1 MEFRVNI
8 YIETSRRGPSKGK
21 GKYIYVLEYMLKDG
35 TPYTKDGTETFEKIN
50 ENKLVLKAI
59 IAAGKRLTKPCS
71 IRIFTGCNHVLST
84 VHNSWHIQWQKNGWQ
99 KKNGEPIKNA
109 ALWEEL
115 VAVLDKHA
123 VTYTK
128 DEHSYKRWMR
138 EQLEGEQNV

>member
-8 YIETSRRGPSKGK
+8 YIETSRRGPSEGK

-84 VHNSWHIQWQKNGWQ
+84 THNGWHIEWQKNGWK
-99 KKNGEPIKNA
+99 KKNGQPINNA

-115 VAVLDKHA
+115 VTVLDKHA

-128 DEHSYKRWMR
+128 DEHSYKKWMQ
-138 EQLEGEQNV
+138 EQMNR

>member
-8 YIETSRRGPSKGK
+8 YIETSRRGPSEGK

-84 VHNSWHIQWQKNGWQ
+84 THNGWHIEWQKNGWK
-99 KKNGEPIKNA
+99 KKNGQPINNA

-115 VAVLDKHA
+115 VTVLDKHA

-128 DEHSYKRWMR
+128 DEHSYRKWMR
-138 EQLEGEQNV
+138 EQLKKEG

>member
-8 YIETSRRGPSKGK
+8 YIETSRRGPSKGP
-21 GKYIYVLEYMLKDG
+21 GKYMYILEYMLKDG

-84 VHNSWHIQWQKNGWQ
+84 THNGWHIEWQKNGWK
-99 KKNGEPIKNA
+99 KKNGQPINNA

-115 VAVLDKHA
+115 VTVLDKHA

-128 DEHSYKRWMR
+128 DAHSYKKWMQ
-138 EQLEGEQNV
+138 EQMNR

>member
-8 YIETSRRGPSKGK
+8 YIETSRRGPSRGP
-21 GKYIYVLEYMLKDG
+21 GKYMYVLEYFKKDG
-35 TPYTKDGTETFEKIN
+35 TLVTREGMETLENTFEN
-50 ENKLVLKAI
+50 ELVLRAI

-84 VHNSWHIQWQKNGWQ
+84 THNSWHIQWQKNGWK

-115 VAVLDKHA
+115 VAVYEKHA
-123 VTYTK
+123 VSYTK
-128 DEHSYKRWMR
+128 DEHSYKTWMQ
-138 EQLEGEQNV
+138 EQMKGE

>member
-1 MEFRVNI
+1 MNI
-8 YIETSRRGPSKGK
+8 YIETSRRGPSEGK

-84 VHNSWHIQWQKNGWQ
+84 THNGWHIEWQKNGWK
-99 KKNGEPIKNA
+99 KKNGQPINNA

-115 VAVLDKHA
+115 VTVLDKHA

-128 DEHSYKRWMR
+128 DEHSYKKWMQ
-138 EQLEGEQNV
+138 EQMNR

>member
-8 YIETSRRGPSKGK
+8 YIETSRRGPSEGK

-84 VHNSWHIQWQKNGWQ
+84 THNGWHIEWQKNGWK
-99 KKNGEPIKNA
+99 KKNGQPINNA

-115 VAVLDKHA
+115 VTVLDKHA

>member
-8 YIETSRRGPSKGK
+8 YIETSRRGPSEGK

-59 IAAGKRLTKPCS
+59 IAAGKRITKPSC

-84 VHNSWHIQWQKNGWQ
+84 VHNSWHIQWQKNGWK
-99 KKNGEPIKNA
+99 KKNGQPINNA

-115 VAVLDKHA
+115 VTVLDKHA

-128 DEHSYKRWMR
+128 DEHSYRKWMR
-138 EQLEGEQNV
+138 EQLKKEG

>member
-8 YIETSRRGPSKGK
+8 YIETSRRGPSKGP
-21 GKYIYVLEYMLKDG
+21 GKYMYILEYMLKDG
-35 TPYTKDGTETFEKIN
+35 TPYTKDGIESFDCTFEN
-50 ENKLVLKAI
+50 ELVLKAI
-59 IAAGKRLTKPCS
+59 IAAGKRITKPSC

-84 VHNSWHIQWQKNGWQ
+84 THNGWHIEWQKNGWQ

-128 DEHSYKRWMR
+128 DEHSYRKWMR
-138 EQLEGEQNV
+138 EQLKKEG

>member
-8 YIETSRRGPSKGK
+8 YIETSRRGPSEGK

-50 ENKLVLKAI
+50 ENKLVLKEI

-84 VHNSWHIQWQKNGWQ
+84 THNGWHIEWQKNGWK
-99 KKNGEPIKNA
+99 KKNDKPINNA

-115 VAVLDKHA
+115 VTVLDKHA